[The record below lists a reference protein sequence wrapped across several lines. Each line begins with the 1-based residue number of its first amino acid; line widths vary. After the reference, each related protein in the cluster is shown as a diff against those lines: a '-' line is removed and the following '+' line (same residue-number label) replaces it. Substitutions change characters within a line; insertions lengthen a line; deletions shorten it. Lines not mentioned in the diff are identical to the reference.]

1 MTQTKLSYLLDQSET
16 DQELYKDE
24 GQRPTNTPDYLE
36 WLKLNHTLAKEV
48 IAQSREDA
56 MRRDE
61 NPTLNDLDYAFAAN
75 ECLGEWI
82 TEASRRVYTD
92 EEKIG
97 KIPIQQYLSEKA
109 TDSLRYKEATQATR
123 EFMDG
128 TQASHAYEQY
138 MYHSM
143 LCEYIRI
150 EMGDKESMD
159 LDEIKEVEKLRLI
172 HKNGSNIV
180 NKQTTKRID
189 PICSLTYSPEQL
201 SERDSNELPYLSSL

>member
-1 MTQTKLSYLLDQSET
+1 MASDGIEMVPYQNNEVTFYGTDMTIPKNCLDSMKKVGEM
-16 DQELYKDE
+16 
-24 GQRPTNTPDYLE
+24 N
-36 WLKLNHTLAKEV
+36 
-48 IAQSREDA
+48 
-56 MRRDE
+56 
-61 NPTLNDLDYAFAAN
+61 NPTLNDVDYAFAAN